1 MRPLPLTL
9 DLALSDCRQ
18 EWPSALCMVLSI
30 TAVLVPLLLL
40 LSIRSGV
47 IGQIRGELVDNPQA
61 RELIT
66 TGEPII
72 DPEIIAAL
80 QSDPRIAFLT
90 PRTRLLAAGAVLR
103 SEDLLRSVEVDMV
116 PSGPQ
121 DPHLGGRWQ
130 ENGIAVTDRVARQLG
145 IKVGDSVL
153 LIVDRRTQDNRLEQV
168 RQKRT
173 VFGIV
178 DYGVTGASLSK
189 VYLPAAFVAASERW
203 REDSKAT
210 DFATALDLER
220 TAKGSRTYSGLRI
233 FARRIEDVEP
243 IRNRL
248 LLDGIDTESRLDEIR
263 LVSRLD
269 TSMRIFIGALAG
281 LMSLGL
287 VVALASIQ
295 WSWVE
300 RRRYDYSYLRLL
312 GMRRR
317 DLSLLPV
324 IQALLLVIPAIIV
337 SLGLAKLSE
346 ILVNKIFAGQ
356 LAGVRQI
363 SDLNLV
369 DGLLTLGLAIVIAAS
384 GAFLAARTAARVSP
398 IEALRGG

>member
-1 MRPLPLTL
+1 
-9 DLALSDCRQ
+9 
-18 EWPSALCMVLSI
+18 MVLCI

-47 IGQIRGELVDNPQA
+47 IGQIRGELVNNPKA

-66 TGEPII
+66 IGEPTIN
-72 DPEIIAAL
+72 PKIIAAL
-80 QSDPRIAFLT
+80 RSDPRVAFLA

-103 SEDLLRSVEVDMV
+103 SEDLMRSVEVDMV

-121 DPHLGGRWQ
+121 DPHLGGRWLA
-130 ENGIAVTDRVARQLG
+130 NGIAVTDRVARQLR
-145 IKVGDSVL
+145 IKVGDRVL
-153 LIVDRRTQDNRLEQV
+153 LIVDRRTQENRLEQV
-168 RQKRT
+168 RQKRA
-173 VFGIV
+173 VFAIV
-178 DYGVTGASLSK
+178 DYGVTGESLSK
-189 VYLPAAFVAASERW
+189 VYLPTSFVAASERW
-203 REDSKAT
+203 REDSKAS
-210 DFATALDLER
+210 DFAAAKSLER
-220 TAKGSRTYSGLRI
+220 IESGRRTYSGLRI
-233 FARRIEDVEP
+233 FAKRIEDVEP

-248 LLDGIDTESRLDEIR
+248 LRDGIDTESRLDEIR

-281 LMSLGL
+281 LMSIGL
-287 VVALASIQ
+287 IVALASIQ

-300 RRRYDYSYLRLL
+300 RTRYAYSYLRLL

-324 IQALLLVIPAIIV
+324 IQALLLVIPAIII
-337 SLGLAKLSE
+337 SLGLAKIAEL
-346 ILVNKIFAGQ
+346 LVNRIFAGQ

-369 DGLLTLGLAIVIAAS
+369 DGLLTFGLAVVIAAG